1 MAEERDEAGRVAPE
15 KHERILRAALDV
27 FIELGFER
35 ACVDVIAARAGV
47 SKATVYSH
55 FKDKKALFA
64 SCLLA
69 QTDVFQAA
77 LEEVV
82 PGAAAADVER
92 ALAALG
98 EGIIRLMLSPAVAAL
113 HKVVAAE
120 VSQFPELGRALYE
133 RSVTLCRS
141 QLAPFF
147 LEWSARGELDVVDPG
162 RAAMQ
167 FLALC
172 SSDLKVRVEM
182 GLQRCVSDDDIRAA
196 VGEAVS
202 MFLRAYGRRR
212 APP

>member
-1 MAEERDEAGRVAPE
+1 MAEERGEVGRVAPE

-82 PGAAAADVER
+82 PRAAAADVER

-120 VSQFPELGRALYE
+120 VSQFPEL
-133 RSVTLCRS
+133 
-141 QLAPFF
+141 
-147 LEWSARGELDVVDPG
+147 
-162 RAAMQ
+162 
-167 FLALC
+167 
-172 SSDLKVRVEM
+172 
-182 GLQRCVSDDDIRAA
+182 
-196 VGEAVS
+196 
-202 MFLRAYGRRR
+202 
-212 APP
+212 